1 MLDTCVFA
9 CSNRHHLLTGI
20 TVSPR
25 IFVFCPYWRLSCPS
39 IFLMS
44 ATSQSLCDEVK
55 GKSMLALSRDL
66 GVQYK
71 TAFVLARKL
80 REAMVSGLRG
90 LTAAR
95 EKSRKSTD

>member
-1 MLDTCVFA
+1 
-9 CSNRHHLLTGI
+9 
-20 TVSPR
+20 
-25 IFVFCPYWRLSCPS
+25 
-39 IFLMS
+39 
-44 ATSQSLCDEVK
+44 
-55 GKSMLALSRDL
+55 MLALSRDL